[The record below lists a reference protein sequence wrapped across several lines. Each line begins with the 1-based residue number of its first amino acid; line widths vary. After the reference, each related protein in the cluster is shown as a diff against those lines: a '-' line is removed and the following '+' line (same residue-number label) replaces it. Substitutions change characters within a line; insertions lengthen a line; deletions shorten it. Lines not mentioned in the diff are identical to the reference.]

1 VVDEFGERLI
11 EVTALAMFVFVWL
24 FEGWC
29 KDQLF
34 KKVRQLSCDVITLKV
49 DGVPEGGV
57 SWWLF
62 YFDAGC
68 HDVF

>member
-1 VVDEFGERLI
+1 VDEFGEGLI

-29 KDQLF
+29 EDKLF
-34 KKVRQLSCDVITLKV
+34 KEVRQLSSDMITLEV

-57 SWWLF
+57 S
-62 YFDAGC
+62 G
-68 HDVF
+68 